1 MKKILKYILILM
13 LGVMASCSEDLIG
26 ESTKGIIKGTV
37 VKKGTNTPIANVK
50 ISTSPTTTTTFTGAD
65 GSFTITDAPIGDYSV
80 KAEYSGYVT
89 NYQGINLK
97 NDGQIVSVVF
107 EMSDDSSL
115 NSSPS
120 IPILVSPAD
129 NAVEQPLS
137 LNLSWTCTDP
147 DSDSLKYDLILK
159 NANNTIVQNI
169 TDIKVKNYNVTNLQ
183 YNNTYFWQVAVS
195 DGVNPKV
202 FSETRQFK
210 TVVTPTNRFHY
221 VKKDTNGNYY
231 IVSANE
237 ANVNFNLTSSTQN
250 SFRPRLNND
259 ANKLAFLRNVGGNFQ
274 IFSSKRDGSDVAQ
287 ITTLPVTGFS
297 NSEIDFSWNKNGSQF
312 IYANF
317 DKLYRINSDGTGL
330 TLLYTTP
337 DGSLISEC
345 DWNYDGSKIALK
357 TNNLSGYGVKIYV
370 INMSGTVVQTILSG
384 VNGGAGGVNF
394 SADSKKLLYTRDLA
408 GFENVQYR
416 QLDSR
421 IFIYD
426 LENNTQQDISALSQ
440 KQNGTNDLD
449 PRFSPN
455 DAEVILVNT
464 SNDNISSKTVVKI
477 SLTANNGVYPRA
489 VLFTNAE
496 MPDWE

>member
-13 LGVMASCSEDLIG
+13 LGVLASCSEDLIG
-26 ESTKGIIKGTV
+26 ESTKAIIKGTV

-50 ISTSPTTTTTFTGAD
+50 ISTSPTTTTVFTGTD
-65 GSFTITDAPIGDYSV
+65 GSFTITDAPVGDYSV
-80 KAEYSGYVT
+80 KAEYTGYVT

-97 NDGQIVSVVF
+97 NDGQTVTVVF

-129 NAVEQPLS
+129 NSVEQPLS
-137 LNLSWTCTDP
+137 LNLSWTATDP
-147 DSDSLKYDLILK
+147 ENDSLKFDLILK
-159 NANNTIVQNI
+159 NANNTVVQNI
-169 TDIKVKNYNVTNLQ
+169 NGIKTKNYNVTNLQ

-237 ANVNFNLTSSTQN
+237 SNVNFNLTTSSQN

-259 ANKLAFLRNVGGNFQ
+259 ANRVAFLRNVGGNFQ
-274 IFSSKRDGSDVAQ
+274 IFTSKRDGSDMMQV
-287 ITTLPVTGFS
+287 TNLPATGFS
-297 NSEIDFSWNKNGSQF
+297 NAEIDFSWNKVGSQL

-330 TLLYTTP
+330 TQIYSTG

-345 DWNYDGSKIALK
+345 DWSYDGSKIALK
-357 TNNLSGYGVKIYV
+357 TNNLSGYGVKIFI
-370 INMSGTVVQTILSG
+370 INMSGTVIQSVLSG
-384 VNGGAGGVNF
+384 GNGGAGGLNF
-394 SADSKKLLYTRDLA
+394 STDSKKLLYTRDVA

-426 LENNTQQDISALSQ
+426 LDNNTQQDISSMSQ
-440 KQNGTNDLD
+440 KVNGTNDLD

-455 DAEVILVNT
+455 DAEVIFVNT
-464 SNDNISSKTVVKI
+464 SNDNVSAKSVVKI
-477 SLTANNGVYPRA
+477 SLTSINGNYPRA
-489 VLFTNAE
+489 VLFTDAE

>member
-1 MKKILKYILILM
+1 MKNLFKYILILT
-13 LGVMASCSEDLIG
+13 LGILSSCSEDLIG
-26 ESTKGIIKGTV
+26 ESTKGIVRGTV
-37 VKKGTNTPIANVK
+37 VKKGTNTPLANVK
-50 ISTSPTTTTTFTGAD
+50 VSTSPTTTTTFTGTD
-65 GSFTITDAPIGDYSV
+65 GSFVITDVPVGDYSV
-80 KAEYSGYVT
+80 KAEFTGYVT
-89 NYQGINLK
+89 NFQGINLK
-97 NDGQIVSVVF
+97 ADGQTVTVVF
-107 EMSDDSSL
+107 EMADDASL
-115 NSSPS
+115 NSPPT
-120 IPILVSPAD
+120 IPVLVSPAD

-169 TDIKVKNYNVTNLQ
+169 SDIKVKNYNVTNLQ

-221 VKKDTNGNYY
+221 VKRDTNGNYY
-231 IVSANE
+231 IVSSNE
-237 ANVNFNLTSSTQN
+237 TNVNFNLTASSQN

-274 IFSSKRDGSDVAQ
+274 IFTSKRDGSDIMQV
-287 ITTLPVTGFS
+287 TNLPATGFS
-297 NSEIDFSWNKNGSQF
+297 NSEIDFSWNKVGSQF

-317 DKLYRINSDGTGL
+317 DKLYRINSDGSGL

-345 DWNYDGSKIALK
+345 DWSYDSSKIALK
-357 TNNLSGYGVKIYV
+357 TNNLSGYGVKIFI
-370 INMSGTVVQTILSG
+370 INTSGAIVQTVLSG
-384 VNGGAGGVNF
+384 VNGGAGGINF
-394 SADSKKLLYTRDLA
+394 SADGKKLLYTRDVA
-408 GFENVQYR
+408 GFESIQYR

-440 KQNGTNDLD
+440 KLNGTNDLD
-449 PRFSPN
+449 PRFAPN
-455 DAEVILVNT
+455 DADVILMNT
-464 SNDNISSKTVVKI
+464 SNDNISSKSVVKI
-477 SLTANNGVYPRA
+477 SLTASNGNYPRA